1 MERKFYSKFP
11 HFNKFLHLIIR
22 KLTRVFLFNTII
34 SLIRSFVGSLIDF
47 PKPIVAVVNGPAIG
61 IACTILGLM
70 DAVYAS
76 DRVGLSYVNNTK
88 VS

>member
-1 MERKFYSKFP
+1 M
-11 HFNKFLHLIIR
+11 
-22 KLTRVFLFNTII
+22 
-34 SLIRSFVGSLIDF
+34 GSLIDF